1 MKYQLK
7 DLATGKVAELNALSG
22 TLGPHALDISP
33 LIRDLGVFTYDPGF
47 MATAST
53 ESKITYI
60 DGDAGVLLY
69 RGYPVEQLAE
79 QSSFLEVANLLI
91 YGNLPTKAQL
101 RAFHTSITRHTMI
114 NEHLLRFFEGFHHD
128 AHPMAMV
135 SAVVASM
142 AAFYHDTMDIHD
154 PRHREIFA
162 HRVIAKLPT
171 IAAAAYKHTLG
182 QPFIY
187 PRNDLSYCANM
198 LNMFFAVPCEAYAID
213 PVATEAIELLFIL
226 HADHEQNASTS
237 TVRLAGSTGANPYA
251 AISAGVSALWGP
263 AHGGANE
270 AVLDMLDG
278 IGSAANIGKFLARVK
293 DKSESVRL
301 MGFGHRVYKN
311 FDPRAKIIRAMCY
324 RVLDELG
331 IGNDPVFE
339 LALTLEEIALKDE
352 YFVSRK
358 LYPNVDFYSGIIY
371 SALGIPR
378 SMFTVLFA
386 IARTAGWVAHW
397 QEMVSDPHMRIGRP
411 RQLYTGARQRD
422 YQPIAGRLSRD
433 FVPSISILETHELA
447 IVDAD
452 RTGAGGASKRSDFT

>member
-1 MKYQLK
+1 MSTKYELK
-7 DLATGKVAELNALSG
+7 NLATGKSAELAALSG
-22 TLGPHALDISP
+22 TIGPDVVNISN
-33 LIRDLGVFTYDPGF
+33 LTKDLGVFTFDPGF

-79 QSSFLEVANLLI
+79 KSSFLEVANLLI
-91 YGNLPTKAQL
+91 NGSLPTKTEL
-101 RAFHTSITRHTMI
+101 NAFHDSIMRHTMV
-114 NEHLLRFFEGFHHD
+114 NESLLRFFQGFHHD

-142 AAFYHDTMDIHD
+142 AAFYHDTTDIND

-162 HRVIAKLPT
+162 HRIIAKLPT

-187 PRNDLSYCANM
+187 PRNDLRYCSNM
-198 LNMFFAVPCEAYAID
+198 LNMFFAVPCEPYAID
-213 PVATEAIELLFIL
+213 PVAAEALDLLFIL

-278 IGSAANIGKFLARVK
+278 IGSVANIDQFLARVK
-293 DKSESVRL
+293 DKHDSVRL

-311 FDPRAKIIRAMCY
+311 FDPRAKIIRGMCY
-324 RVLDELG
+324 RVLEKLG
-331 IGNDPVFE
+331 RTNNPLFE
-339 LALTLEEIALKDE
+339 LALKLEEIALKDD

-378 SMFTVLFA
+378 SMFTVMFA

-397 QEMVSDPHMRIGRP
+397 QEMVSDPHMKIGRP
-411 RQLYTGARQRD
+411 RQLYTGPKKRD
-422 YQPIAGRLSRD
+422 YLTI
-433 FVPSISILETHELA
+433 E
-447 IVDAD
+447 
-452 RTGAGGASKRSDFT
+452 KR

>member
-1 MKYQLK
+1 MSTKYELK
-7 DLATGKVAELNALSG
+7 NLANGKTTQLNAVSG
-22 TLGPHALDISP
+22 SIGPEALDISN
-33 LIRDLGVFTYDPGF
+33 LTKEQGIFTFDPGF

-60 DGDAGVLLY
+60 DGDLGVLLY

-79 QSSFLEVANLLI
+79 KSSFLEVANLLI
-91 YGNLPTKAQL
+91 NGSLPTKTEL
-101 RAFHTSITRHTMI
+101 CAFQNSIMRHTMV
-114 NEHLLRFFEGFHHD
+114 NEQLLRFFQGFHHN

-142 AAFYHDTMDIHD
+142 AAFYHDTMNIED
-154 PRHREIFA
+154 PRHREIFS
-162 HRVIAKLPT
+162 HRIIAKLPT

-187 PRNDLSYCANM
+187 PRNDLRYCANM
-198 LNMFFAVPCEAYAID
+198 LNMFFAVPCEPYAID
-213 PVATEAIELLFIL
+213 PVAAEALDLLFIL

-270 AVLDMLDG
+270 AVLNMLDG
-278 IGSAANIGKFLARVK
+278 IGSVANIDKFLVRVK
-293 DKSESVRL
+293 DKSGHVRL

-311 FDPRAKIIRAMCY
+311 FDPRAKIIRGMCY
-324 RVLDELG
+324 RVLEKLG
-331 IGNDPVFE
+331 KINNPLFE
-339 LALTLEEIALKDE
+339 LALKLEEIALKDE

-378 SMFTVLFA
+378 SMFTVMFA
-386 IARTAGWVAHW
+386 IARTAGWVAQW
-397 QEMVSDPHMRIGRP
+397 QEMVSDPNMRIGRP
-411 RQLYTGARQRD
+411 RQLYTGPSQRD
-422 YQPIAGRLSRD
+422 YQTID
-433 FVPSISILETHELA
+433 
-447 IVDAD
+447 
-452 RTGAGGASKRSDFT
+452 KR

>member
-1 MKYQLK
+1 MSTKYELK
-7 DLATGKVAELNALSG
+7 NLTTGKSTQLDSMSG
-22 TLGPHALDISP
+22 TLGPDVINIANLTKDMN
-33 LIRDLGVFTYDPGF
+33 VFTFDPGF

-79 QSSFLEVANLLI
+79 KSSFLEVANLLI
-91 YGNLPTKAQL
+91 NGSLATKAEL
-101 RAFHTSITRHTMI
+101 ERFRNSIMHHTMV
-114 NEHLLRFFEGFHHD
+114 NEQLLRFFQGFHHN

-142 AAFYHDTMDIHD
+142 AAFYHDTTDIND
-154 PRHREIFA
+154 PRHREIFT
-162 HRVIAKLPT
+162 HRIIAKLPT

-187 PRNDLSYCANM
+187 PRNDLRYCSNM
-198 LNMFFAVPCEAYAID
+198 LNMFFAVPCEPYAID
-213 PVATEAIELLFIL
+213 PIAAEALDLLFIL

-278 IGSAANIGKFLARVK
+278 IGSLDNIDKFLARVK
-293 DKSESVRL
+293 DKSDGMRL

-311 FDPRAKIIRAMCY
+311 FDPRAKIIRGMCY
-324 RVLDELG
+324 RVLEKLG
-331 IGNDPVFE
+331 RTDNPIFE
-339 LALTLEEIALKDE
+339 LALKLEEIALKDD
-352 YFVSRK
+352 YFVSRR

-378 SMFTVLFA
+378 SMFTVMFA
-386 IARTAGWVAHW
+386 IARAAGWVAHW

-411 RQLYTGARQRD
+411 RQLYTGPTKRD
-422 YQPIAGRLSRD
+422 YQPID
-433 FVPSISILETHELA
+433 
-447 IVDAD
+447 
-452 RTGAGGASKRSDFT
+452 KR

>member
-1 MKYQLK
+1 MSTKYELK
-7 DLATGKVAELNALSG
+7 NLATGKTTQLDSMSG
-22 TLGPHALDISP
+22 TIGPDVLNISN
-33 LIRDLGVFTYDPGF
+33 LTKDQGVFTFDPGF

-79 QSSFLEVANLLI
+79 KSSFLEVANLLI
-91 YGNLPTKAQL
+91 NGTLPTKTQL
-101 RAFHTSITRHTMI
+101 DAFHDSIMRHTMV
-114 NEHLLRFFEGFHHD
+114 NEQLLRFFQGFHHN

-142 AAFYHDTMDIHD
+142 AAFYHDTTDIND

-162 HRVIAKLPT
+162 HRIIAKLPT

-187 PRNDLSYCANM
+187 PRNDLRYCANM
-198 LNMFFAVPCEAYAID
+198 LNMYFAVPCEPYAID
-213 PVATEAIELLFIL
+213 PVAAEALDLLFIL

-270 AVLDMLDG
+270 AVLDMLDS
-278 IGSAANIGKFLARVK
+278 IGSVANIEKFLARVK
-293 DKSESVRL
+293 DKSDNVRL

-311 FDPRAKIIRAMCY
+311 FDPRAKIIRGMCY
-324 RVLDELG
+324 RVLEKLG
-331 IGNDPVFE
+331 RTDNPLFE
-339 LALTLEEIALKDE
+339 LSLKLEEIALKDE

-378 SMFTVLFA
+378 SMFTVMFA

-397 QEMVSDPHMRIGRP
+397 QEMVSDPQMKIGRP
-411 RQLYTGARQRD
+411 RQLYTGPTKRD
-422 YQPIAGRLSRD
+422 YQPI
-433 FVPSISILETHELA
+433 E
-447 IVDAD
+447 
-452 RTGAGGASKRSDFT
+452 KR